1 VATYPPVG
9 DVERDAALSRIER
22 RHLRAEDPR
31 WSEAGTEA
39 RDVLDYLRA
48 RRGQL
53 PSLVTDEDAYD
64 ELVLSAW
71 VFWDER
77 RHERELLHH
86 ALRRGLSLS
95 QVGRYLGITSRQGMR
110 DYLDRL
116 DALLDDYTSIRKTLR
131 SPARGDG
138 ATDPLE
144 IWAHTTRAH
153 RGADVHAARAK
164 RTRARVKPDRE
175 NWIATHETR
184 ITAAIRDLLAQ
195 ASRLGLTPRASETGQ
210 DPDIGDYLH
219 WLTEDLDALDFDGGT
234 FGALGLVIGELRSH
248 PYVADRSRNHG
259 IHQVMATINQLRAD
273 FGELRA
279 DSGSVPAKPQ

>member
-22 RHLRAEDPR
+22 RHLRANDPR
-31 WSEAGTEA
+31 WSEAGTEP
-39 RDVLDYLRA
+39 RDVLDYLRV

-53 PSLVTDEDAYD
+53 PSLVTDDDAYD

-77 RHERELLHH
+77 RRERELLHH
-86 ALRRGLSLS
+86 VLRRGLSLS
-95 QVGRYLGITSRQGMR
+95 QVGRYLGIASRQGMR

-131 SPARGDG
+131 GPARGDG
-138 ATDPLE
+138 TTDPLDV
-144 IWAHTTRAH
+144 WVHTTRAH

-164 RTRARVKPDRE
+164 RARARVKPDRE
-175 NWIATHETR
+175 NWIATHDTR
-184 ITAAIRDLLAQ
+184 IAAAIRDLLAQ
-195 ASRLGLTPRASETGQ
+195 AARLGITSRASGTGQ

-219 WLTEDLDALDFDGGT
+219 WLTEDLDASDFDDGT
-234 FGALGLVIGELRSH
+234 FGALGLVIGELRGH
-248 PYVADRSRNHG
+248 PYVADRSENHG
-259 IHQVMATINQLRAD
+259 IHQAIATVSQLRAD
-273 FGELRA
+273 FGGLRSN
-279 DSGSVPAKPQ
+279 SGPPSIRRP